1 MSNPP
6 PSQEDETGEGA
17 PDGADAYVVGAAV
30 RENLKQYV
38 FTYQKQENVKVSRV
52 HFFKSEKPAHD
63 VGYAQE

>member
-30 RENLKQYV
+30 RENLQQDVLNKN
-38 FTYQKQENVKVSRV
+38 QENVKASRAN
-52 HFFKSEKPAHD
+52 FFKSEKPAVH
-63 VGYAQE
+63 VGYAQM